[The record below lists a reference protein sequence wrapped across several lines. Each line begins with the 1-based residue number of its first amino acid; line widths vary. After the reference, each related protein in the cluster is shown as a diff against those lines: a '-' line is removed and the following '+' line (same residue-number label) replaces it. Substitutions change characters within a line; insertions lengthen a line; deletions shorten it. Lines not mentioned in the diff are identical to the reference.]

1 MGEQD
6 QPVLQNARS
15 QPAPSMNTLGFM
27 AYVMHLGDR
36 GTHGCGAGG
45 ETAKGIIA

>member
-36 GTHGCGAGG
+36 GTRGVGR
-45 ETAKGIIA
+45 EAKQLKA